1 MKSTR
6 RSLLKSVTAVPA
18 LLISVKSVAQAAEPT
33 PTPAAAPGPAPT
45 PVPKASLLAQIA
57 RERYGKFLTEEQL
70 TQLDERLAALE
81 RTSARLRSFKLGN
94 GDEPTTDFLVLR
106 SLGEGGRV
114 KRPSSSSP
122 LRRRA
127 TEGK

>member
-18 LLISVKSVAQAAEPT
+18 LLISVKSVEQAAEPT
-33 PTPAAAPGPAPT
+33 PTPEPDKKP
-45 PVPKASLLAQIA
+45 SLLAQAA
-57 RERYGKFLTEEQL
+57 RERYGKFLSEEQAA
-70 TQLDERLAALE
+70 QLDERMATLE
-81 RTSARLRSFKLGN
+81 RTSARLRSVKLGN
-94 GDEPTTDFLVLR
+94 GEGPTTDFLVLR

-114 KRPSSSSP
+114 KRPSSASP